1 MAHYDVAVIG
11 GGAAGM
17 MAAGT
22 AAALGARRVV
32 IIEKNSVLGKKL
44 SITGGGRCN
53 ILNAEFDIQK
63 LVSKYGPKGKALFS
77 AFSRFGVGDTIRFFE
92 DQGLPIV
99 VEAEKRAFPKS
110 NRATDVCKVMIA
122 YMKKGSVTVR
132 LDSTV
137 RGLSHNDG
145 LITGIVLEHDII
157 TASSYIMTTGGKS
170 HPETGSTGE
179 GFDWMRGV
187 GHTVEEPDLAL
198 VPITIHEAWVKNL
211 SGMSFLDVKLTA
223 IQDGKKFES
232 RSGKML
238 MTHFGISG
246 PMVLN
251 FSKTISEYIKNGP
264 VELRLNLYP
273 ALNPDELD
281 HILLNAFSKALN
293 KKIKNS
299 FDETI
304 PHAIINTVL
313 KMVTIDPEKETR
325 NVSRTERLQL
335 VKLLQGLPMTVSGF
349 LGAEKA
355 VITSGGVSV
364 KEVDFKT
371 MQSKLYSNLY
381 IAGDLLNLDKP
392 TGGFNLQI
400 CWTTGYLAGKNSFQQ
415 NSD

>member
-1 MAHYDVAVIG
+1 MAEYDVAVIG

-22 AAALGARRVV
+22 AAACGARVV

-53 ILNAEFDIQK
+53 ILNAEFDSKK
-63 LVSKYGPKGKALFS
+63 LVAKYGPKGKALFS
-77 AFSRFGVGDTIRFFE
+77 SFDRFGVEDTIKFFE

-99 VEAEKRAFPKS
+99 IESEKRAFPKS
-110 NRATDVCKVMIA
+110 NRAEDVCQVMIA
-122 YMKKGSVTVR
+122 YMKKGSVTVQ
-132 LDSTV
+132 LKSPV
-137 RGLSHNDG
+137 QGLSYANG
-145 LITGIVLEHDII
+145 LLTGVVLERNTI
-157 TASSYIMTTGGKS
+157 TADTYIMTTGGKS

-179 GFDWMRGV
+179 GFDWMREI
-187 GHTVEEPDLAL
+187 GHEVEDPDVAL

-223 IQDGKKFES
+223 LQNGKKLES

-251 FSKTISEYIKNGP
+251 FSKTISEYMKDGP
-264 VELRLNLYP
+264 VELLLNLYP
-273 ALNPDELD
+273 TIDQDELD
-281 HILLNAFSKALN
+281 QKILTSFTSALN

-299 FDETI
+299 FGETI
-304 PHAIINTVL
+304 PHRIIATVL
-313 KMVTIDPEKETR
+313 SLVNIDPEKETR
-325 NVSRTERLQL
+325 NVSRLERLQL
-335 VKLLQGLPMTVSGF
+335 VKILQALPMTVSGF

-355 VITSGGVSV
+355 VITSGGVSL
-364 KEVDFKT
+364 KEIDFKT

-381 IAGDLLNLDKP
+381 LAGDIINFDKP

-400 CWTTGYLAGKNSFQQ
+400 CWTTGYLAGKNSFHQK
-415 NSD
+415 SI